1 MSEVQPSRVGRRLAA
16 IVAADVAGYSRLMG
30 LDEVG
35 TARALREHRK
45 VTDALVA
52 KHGGRLVK
60 TTGDGVLLEFPSVVD
75 AVECAV
81 AVQAVMAER
90 NQGVPEDRRMLYR
103 IGINLGDILIDGDD
117 ILGDGVNV
125 AARLEG
131 IAEPGGICLSSSAYE
146 QVRGKVPVDFTDLG
160 EQTLK
165 NISRP
170 IGA

>member
-1 MSEVQPSRVGRRLAA
+1 MMEQEQSNRVGRRLAA

-35 TARALREHRK
+35 TARTLREHRK
-45 VTDALVA
+45 VTDALVE

-60 TTGDGVLLEFPSVVD
+60 STGDGVLLEFPSVVD

-90 NQGVPEDRRMLYR
+90 NEGVPLDRRMFFR
-103 IGINLGDILIDGDD
+103 IGINQGDILIDGDD
-117 ILGDGVNV
+117 ILGDGVNI

-131 IAEPGGICLSSSAYE
+131 IAAPGGICISGSACE
-146 QVRGKVPVDFTDLG
+146 H
-160 EQTLK
+160 
-165 NISRP
+165 
-170 IGA
+170 IG